1 MFVVCC
7 RRWLGKNGW
16 TISEYVGEPEPKALR
31 RPLNLSPWNV
41 DALLA
46 LHRDYA
52 MENLA
57 DSGGILVADPTGF
70 AKKGRMS
77 VGVQRQYSGT
87 LGRIDNRQIATF
99 LAYVTPGRD
108 RVLIDRRR

>member
-1 MFVVCC
+1 
-7 RRWLGKNGW
+7 
-16 TISEYVGEPEPKALR
+16 
-31 RPLNLSPWNV
+31 LNLCPWNV

-52 MENLA
+52 MEDLV

-70 AKKGRMS
+70 AKKGRIS